1 MNARAQ
7 GELNAIRNEIASI
20 IRELDSIADGVRRDF
35 VGIGNDKCAQS
46 LDKAANNYR
55 YVKRQLDNL
64 DLVTTV
70 EGFILPT

>member
-20 IRELDSIADGVRRDF
+20 ILELDSIADGVRRDF